1 MDNEVKGDPGV
12 IAALNE
18 ALKNELTAIHQYMK
32 HAHLLEDW
40 GFAKRSKHELEEA
53 EEERG
58 HADRLAKR
66 ILLLGGEPQYEAVGQ
81 LYVGKSLRE
90 VIECDLRLELE
101 GIAHYRKAVKVAQ
114 EGRRGRPRRRSPAR
128 SPGRAPTPPA
138 RRCDRGPRR
147 SRPPRRRRGSRR
159 AAPRPPARPRC
170 PRARRRWPPR
180 PGRPDR
186 RRP

>member
-40 GFAKRSKHELEEA
+40 GFEKRSKHEREEA

-66 ILLLGGEPQYEAVGQ
+66 ILLLGGEPQYEAVGEI
-81 LYVGKSLRE
+81 YVGKSLRE

-101 GIAHYRKAVKVAQ
+101 GIAHYRKAVKVAH
-114 EGRRGRPRRRSPAR
+114 
-128 SPGRAPTPPA
+128 
-138 RRCDRGPRR
+138 D
-147 SRPPRRRRGSRR
+147 
-159 AAPRPPARPRC
+159 AADWVSHDLFKAILAEEEEHQDEYKTELELMERI
-170 PRARRRWPPR
+170 
-180 PGRPDR
+180 GIENFGQLQV
-186 RRP
+186 

>member
-18 ALKNELTAIHQYMK
+18 ALKNELTAFHQYVK

-40 GFAKRSKHELEEA
+40 GFAKRSKEEYEEA
-53 EEERG
+53 QEERG
-58 HADRLAKR
+58 HGDRLAKR

-101 GIAHYRKAVKVAQ
+101 GIAHYRKAVKIAQ
-114 EGRRGRPRRRSPAR
+114 EAGDHVTHDLLKAILAEEEEHQDHYKTELELMERIGIENFSQLQV
-128 SPGRAPTPPA
+128 
-138 RRCDRGPRR
+138 
-147 SRPPRRRRGSRR
+147 
-159 AAPRPPARPRC
+159 
-170 PRARRRWPPR
+170 
-180 PGRPDR
+180 
-186 RRP
+186 